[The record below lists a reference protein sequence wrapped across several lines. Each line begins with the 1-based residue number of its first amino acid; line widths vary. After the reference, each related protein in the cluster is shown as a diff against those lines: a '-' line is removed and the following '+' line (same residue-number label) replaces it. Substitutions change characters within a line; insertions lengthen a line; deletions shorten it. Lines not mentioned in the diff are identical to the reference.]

1 MSEKDTQT
9 SKTKNI
15 VMGGVIAIALA
26 LLVIKTFFIGVYRI
40 PQNGMYPSLPADSIV
55 FAAHHAYSDSSSV
68 KHGDIVVFIREENG
82 ERYNYIWR
90 VIALPGET
98 IEASGES
105 LTINGQAVQRQQ
117 IREADGKTIFR
128 EQIGDASYE
137 VAFDSS
143 PRSTPP
149 DVVLTVPS
157 GQFFVMGDNR
167 LDARDSRYFGP
178 IPFASIIGK
187 KL

>member
-1 MSEKDTQT
+1 MST
-9 SKTKNI
+9 SFNTTNI
-15 VMGGVIAIALA
+15 IKWVVIAIALA
-26 LLVIKTFFIGVYRI
+26 LLGIKMFVIGVYRI
-40 PQNGMYPSLPADSIV
+40 PQNGMYPSLPSGSFV
-55 FAAHHAYSDSSSV
+55 FASHHAYSDISSV

-82 ERYNYIWR
+82 QRYNYIWR

-105 LTINGQAVQRQQ
+105 LLINGKAVQRQQ
-117 IREADGKTIFR
+117 VREADGKTIFK
-128 EQIGDASYE
+128 EQIGDSSYE

-149 DVVLTVPS
+149 DVSITVPS
-157 GQFFVMGDNR
+157 EQIFVMGDNR
-167 LDARDSRYFGP
+167 FDARDSRYFGP
-178 IPFASIIGK
+178 IPFTSIIGK